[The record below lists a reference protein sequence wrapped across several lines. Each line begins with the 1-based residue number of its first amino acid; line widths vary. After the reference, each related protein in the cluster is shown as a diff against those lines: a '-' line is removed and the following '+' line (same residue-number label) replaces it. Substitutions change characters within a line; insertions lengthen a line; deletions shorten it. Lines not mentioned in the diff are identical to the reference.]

1 MLLTLVCALLLVP
14 YANSAATSAGSAT
27 SRGSSGP
34 FEFRPGVIVAPAMQ
48 AVYLMKPGGGIDA
61 IDLGSGRPIWTATVA
76 AKPLL
81 LHGQLLISQAETGG
95 AAGTLRIVG
104 LDAKA
109 EGRPLWQ
116 SDITLPSGVAASVD
130 DGLGATFRT
139 SARAR
144 DGDAIISW
152 SYAQARASDIAP
164 PPHDETQRTEVAG
177 AARIELRTG
186 HVQPLDAG
194 VSASEPAGLPERLA
208 RLVASGDLP
217 IHPWR
222 AESFFSVIAPE
233 SPSKGLVTIKR
244 WSAGTGDPLPDI
256 TISTD
261 GSTIR
266 YPSADGKLLLASRLE
281 GVDPAGSEDYL
292 WSIFSL
298 ETGEQI
304 VQLHNGTPG
313 AWFCLSGS
321 SLIHEVRPIAQVVA
335 ARSEWDPPM
344 LRAVDLKTSHEIWA
358 RPFRDTAYR
367 GPYPSHGR
375 QSAPPGSGGTG
386 SSSQTPH
393 HNGIQGRD

>member
-1 MLLTLVCALLLVP
+1 
-14 YANSAATSAGSAT
+14 
-27 SRGSSGP
+27 
-34 FEFRPGVIVAPAMQ
+34 MQ
-48 AVYLMKPGGGIDA
+48 AGYLMKPGGGIDA
-61 IDLGSGRPIWTATVA
+61 IDLGSGRPFWTATVA

-109 EGRPLWQ
+109 EGRPRWQ
-116 SDITLPSGVAASVD
+116 ADITLPSGVAASVD
-130 DGLGATFRT
+130 DGLGATFRI

-152 SYAQARASDIAP
+152 SYAQARASGIAP
-164 PPHDETQRTEVAG
+164 PPQDGQRQQMAG
-177 AARIELRTG
+177 AVRIELRTG
-186 HVQPLDAG
+186 HVEVLDAG
-194 VSASEPAGLPERLA
+194 VSSSKATDGLPERLA
-208 RLVASGDLP
+208 RLVESGDLP

-222 AESFFSVIAPE
+222 AENFFSVLAPE
-233 SPSKGLVTIKR
+233 SPSKGHITVKR

-256 TISTD
+256 SISTD

-266 YPSADGKLLLASRLE
+266 YPSADGKLLLASKLE
-281 GVDPAGSEDYL
+281 GLDPDGSEDYL

-304 VQLHNGTPG
+304 AQLHNGTPG
-313 AWFCLSGS
+313 AWFYLSGS

-335 ARSEWDPPM
+335 GRSEWEPPM

-375 QSAPPGSGGTG
+375 QSAPPGSGGAGRSTQ
-386 SSSQTPH
+386 SPH